1 MKVNVEIFRGTG
13 TFMVVNING
22 DGDPVYAELGVFSYR
37 DVPREFDNYVTG
49 AIIAKNDDDL
59 CEAECL
65 LADTLAEAI
74 HNGFRFGRV
83 VYRWI
88 DGVLESHG
96 SVMEDISF
104 KTFLKYCDDYRG
116 NFF

>member
-1 MKVNVEIFRGTG
+1 
-13 TFMVVNING
+13 
-22 DGDPVYAELGVFSYR
+22 
-37 DVPREFDNYVTG
+37 
-49 AIIAKNDDDL
+49 
-59 CEAECL
+59 